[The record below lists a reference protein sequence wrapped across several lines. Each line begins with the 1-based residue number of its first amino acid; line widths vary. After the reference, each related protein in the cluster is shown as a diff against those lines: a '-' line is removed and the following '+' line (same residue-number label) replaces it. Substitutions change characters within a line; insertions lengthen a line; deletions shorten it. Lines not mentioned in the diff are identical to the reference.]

1 VPLAAT
7 DVANRCP
14 DGTVV
19 VPVGGTA
26 VVPREVL
33 VRGTAFVPREVLVR
47 GTVAVVGGK
56 VVMV

>member
-14 DGTVV
+14 DGTWV
-19 VPVGGTA
+19 VPVGTVVVAGEVLDRGTA
-26 VVPREVL
+26 VVLGEVL
-33 VRGTAFVPREVLVR
+33 DR